1 MVFTGAGR
9 VRRPRR
15 DTFPPVQMMQ
25 GSRRRGL
32 YVLACLLLGVVS
44 LTGCASQLERALR
57 DQRGTEVWNSSSD
70 AFKEIMRRYVH
81 GDNHQYTDAEL
92 NEQFEA
98 YLTLDKDDVDDFVR
112 SQSCLPRSGSGPARY
127 YTVNATHQRHDAF
140 YKKNAP
146 TPLTGEGQGKTL
158 KATFTANLLLERHEI
173 AKGTEFPS
181 RAGKKGNLFTDWDA
195 MVGVLTDGDSFNNT
209 FHFRDPNQ
217 GEQVFGIT
225 SNIDWSRASGELYIA
240 PKLADGK
247 VFSPALFAVF
257 LLRETDTS
265 PFSVYLTVSANA
277 AGDPEISYIGLIQP
291 GDARQ
296 QEPFFSDTRF
306 KFTPLSDKAN
316 YLDYE
321 LVMTGE
327 NPTSYELW
335 MTLAFPAHANR
346 PYLTV
351 RSIVAPTVS
360 EEALRS
366 YTDVK
371 GADLIMMIRKGA
383 LMRDL
388 VAAYYPDASELKLW
402 EDVKAIKGD
411 KEFKNRME
419 AAGLT
424 VGADLFESHL
434 WLQRPSVVET
444 DSEQAPEFEAQPG
457 MDLRC
462 GDAREGE

>member
-1 MVFTGAGR
+1 
-9 VRRPRR
+9 
-15 DTFPPVQMMQ
+15 MM
-25 GSRRRGL
+25 
-32 YVLACLLLGVVS
+32 S

-57 DQRGTEVWNSSSD
+57 DQRGTEVWNTSSD

-81 GDNHQYTDAEL
+81 GDNHEYTDAEL
-92 NEQFEA
+92 DDQFEA
-98 YLTLDKDDVDDFVR
+98 YLTLDKDDVDHFIR

-140 YKKNAP
+140 YKEDASM
-146 TPLTGEGQGKTL
+146 PLTGEGHGKTL
-158 KATFTANLLLERHEI
+158 RATFTANMLLERHEI
-173 AKGTEFPS
+173 AKGTEFPP
-181 RAGKKGNLFTDWDA
+181 RAGKTGNPFTDWDA
-195 MVGVLTDGDSFNNT
+195 MAELLTDGGSFNET
-209 FHFRDPNQ
+209 FHFRDPKQ

-240 PKLADGK
+240 PALADGK

-277 AGDPEISYIGLIQP
+277 AGHPEISYVGLIQP
-291 GDARQ
+291 DGTRQ

-327 NPTSYELW
+327 DPTSYELW
-335 MTLAFPAHANR
+335 MTLAFPEHADR

-351 RSIVAPTVS
+351 RSVVAPTVS
-360 EEALRS
+360 EKALRS
-366 YTDVK
+366 FTDVK

-388 VAAYYPDASELKLW
+388 VAAYYPDASELQLW

-411 KEFKNRME
+411 KEFRNRME
-419 AAGLT
+419 SAGLT

-434 WLQRPSVVET
+434 WLQRPTVTQT
-444 DSEQAPEFEAQPG
+444 DAEQRAEFEVQPG

-462 GDAREGE
+462 GGESDGT